1 MKHLNLFILS
11 GNYLAQ
17 SIQVVVSAPQG
28 PRAAPWRAQPPAEP
42 AQPPLQAASPPS
54 AASAA
59 ASAPPAPD
67 APAMVGFHPP
77 PTKGEQ
83 SIQTGQVV

>member
-1 MKHLNLFILS
+1 MLFRSGMFSMTAAAVTNLKVDP
-11 GNYLAQ
+11 G
-17 SIQVVVSAPQG
+17 VS
-28 PRAAPWRAQPPAEP
+28 R
-42 AQPPLQAASPPS
+42 PS
-54 AASAA
+54 RKLLKKYDAA